1 MELDLFDLAHKNVTL
16 LLFLVI
22 GIGYLIGNLKIGGI
36 SAGNTTGVLLAGML
50 FGHFGF
56 PDVSGAATFGFSLF
70 IFSVGLQ
77 AGPRFFSAFLQDG
90 PKYIALSVFV
100 AVFSVALAL
109 SFSSWLNFD
118 YGMTAGMLAGS
129 LTSTPTLA
137 GAQDAIVSGLVNL
150 PEGMTAETAASN
162 ISIAY
167 AITYIFGTVGM
178 IVFIRYFP
186 QLIRLDLPQ
195 SAKDLAKERG
205 LASGNGRKKSRMDK
219 LPIIRAYQAKNSAV
233 GKTLA
238 QLKQD
243 ALISGKILQIRRG
256 KKLFEPTPDFFVE
269 EGDVASIIASLE
281 DHQRLQ
287 NERKHR
293 EVLDAELL
301 DYNIKTYEL
310 VVINPAVIGKPFG
323 QLEITE
329 RYGCFV
335 SGISRA
341 AIDLP
346 YDDNLLINKGD
357 RLHVTGEEDR
367 IRILAGQVG
376 HIDAEVEETDL
387 MTFSFGIVI
396 GIVLGV
402 ILVKVGNLSIG
413 LGGAGGLLLAGILIG
428 YLRSVHPTFGRL
440 PAAARYL
447 LMELGL
453 MMFMASVG
461 LKAGGGMEDAL
472 TSVGPSL
479 FLCGVVLTLSPVM
492 AGYLFG
498 RKVLKMNPA
507 LLLGSITGAMTS
519 TPSLSV
525 VNEAAKSQLP
535 GLGYAGT
542 YTFANVLLTFAG
554 TFLMTL

>member
-1 MELDLFDLAHKNVTL
+1 
-16 LLFLVI
+16 
-22 GIGYLIGNLKIGGI
+22 
-36 SAGNTTGVLLAGML
+36 
-50 FGHFGF
+50 
-56 PDVSGAATFGFSLF
+56 
-70 IFSVGLQ
+70 
-77 AGPRFFSAFLQDG
+77 
-90 PKYIALSVFV
+90 
-100 AVFSVALAL
+100 
-109 SFSSWLNFD
+109 
-118 YGMTAGMLAGS
+118 
-129 LTSTPTLA
+129 
-137 GAQDAIVSGLVNL
+137 
-150 PEGMTAETAASN
+150 
-162 ISIAY
+162 
-167 AITYIFGTVGM
+167 M

-186 QLIRLDLPQ
+186 KLIKLDLPK

-205 LASGNGRKKSRMDK
+205 LTTGNAKKKGRMNK
-219 LPIIRAYQAKNSAV
+219 LPIIRAYQAKNNAV
-233 GKTLA
+233 GKTIS
-238 QLKQD
+238 QLKQETQL
-243 ALISGKILQIRRG
+243 AGKILQIRRG
-256 KKLFEPTPDFFVE
+256 KKLLDPTPDFVIE
-269 EGDVASIIASLE
+269 EGDSASIIASLE
-281 DHQRLQ
+281 DHQNLQ
-287 NERKHR
+287 GGRKNR

-301 DYNIKTYEL
+301 DYSIKTYEL
-310 VVINPAVIGKPFG
+310 VAINPAVIGKPFG
-323 QLEITE
+323 QLEITD
-329 RYGCFV
+329 RYGCFI

-346 YDDNLLINKGD
+346 YDDNLLVNKGD

-367 IRILAGQVG
+367 IHLLADQVG
-376 HIDAEVEETDL
+376 HIDTEVEETDL
-387 MTFSFGIVI
+387 MTFSFGIVLGI
-396 GIVLGV
+396 IVLGV

-461 LKAGGGMEDAL
+461 LKAGGGIGDAL

-479 FLCGVVLTLSPVM
+479 FLGGVVLTLSPVV

-498 RKVLKMNPA
+498 RKVLNMNPA

-519 TPSLSV
+519 TPSLNV
-525 VNEAAKSQLP
+525 VSEAAQSPLP

>member
-56 PDVSGAATFGFSLF
+56 PDIPGAATFGFSLF

-100 AVFSVALAL
+100 AAFSVALAL
-109 SFSSWLNFD
+109 TFSRWLNFD

-150 PEGMTAETAASN
+150 PEGMSGETAASN

-186 QLIRLDLPQ
+186 KMIRLDLPQ

-205 LASGNGRKKSRMDK
+205 LASGNGRKRSRMDK

-243 ALISGKILQIRRG
+243 AMISGKILQVRRG
-256 KKLFEPTPDFFVE
+256 KKLFEPTPDFVVE
-269 EGDVASIIASLE
+269 EGDIASIIASLE

-287 NERKHR
+287 TERKNR

-310 VVINPAVIGKPFG
+310 VAINPAVVGKPFG
-323 QLEITE
+323 QLEITD
-329 RYGCFV
+329 RYGCFI
-335 SGISRA
+335 SGITRA

-367 IRILAGQVG
+367 IRILAGQIG

-387 MTFSFGIVI
+387 MTFSFGIVL

-461 LKAGGGMEDAL
+461 LKAGGGMGDAL

-507 LLLGSITGAMTS
+507 LTSKRSI
-519 TPSLSV
+519 SLH
-525 VNEAAKSQLP
+525 
-535 GLGYAGT
+535 
-542 YTFANVLLTFAG
+542 
-554 TFLMTL
+554 

>member
-1 MELDLFDLAHKNVTL
+1 MELDLFELAQQNLTM

-22 GIGYLIGNLKIGGI
+22 GIGYLIGNIKIAGI

-56 PDVSGAATFGFSLF
+56 PDISGAASFGFALF

-100 AVFSVALAL
+100 ALFGVSLAL
-109 SFSSWLNFD
+109 IFSKLLNLD

-137 GAQDAIVSGLVNL
+137 GAQDAITSGLANL
-150 PEGMTAETAASN
+150 PEGMSAKTAASN
-162 ISIAY
+162 ISVSY

-186 QLIRLDLPQ
+186 QLIKVDLPQ

-205 LASGNGRKKSRMDK
+205 LSTGKGQKKRSMDK
-219 LPIIRAYQAKNSAV
+219 LPIIRAYQAKKTAV
-233 GKTLA
+233 GKTIA
-238 QLKQD
+238 QLKQEFQ
-243 ALISGKILQIRRG
+243 ISGKMLQIRRG
-256 KKLFEPTPDFFVE
+256 KKMLEPTPDVVFE
-269 EGDVASIIASLE
+269 EGDVASVIASLE
-281 DHQRLQ
+281 DHQKLQ
-287 NERKHR
+287 KDLKSR
-293 EVLDAELL
+293 EVLDADLL
-301 DYNIKTYEL
+301 DYNIKTFE
-310 VVINPAVIGKPFG
+310 VVAINAAVVGKPFG
-323 QLEITE
+323 QLEITD

-335 SGISRA
+335 SGITRA
-341 AIDLP
+341 SIDLP
-346 YDDNLLINKGD
+346 FDDNMMVNKGD

-367 IRILAGQVG
+367 VHLLADQVG
-376 HIDAEVEETDL
+376 HIDVEVEETDL
-387 MTFSFGIVI
+387 MTFAFGIVA

-402 ILVKVGNLSIG
+402 IMIKVGNLSIG

-428 YLRSVHPTFGRL
+428 YLRSVHPTFGRV
-440 PAAARYL
+440 PAAARHL
-447 LMELGL
+447 LMDLGL

-461 LKAGGGMEDAL
+461 LNAGGGIIEAL

-479 FLCGVVLTLSPVM
+479 FLCGVALTLSPVV
-492 AGYLFG
+492 AGYIFG

-519 TPSLSV
+519 TPSLNV
-525 VNEAAKSQLP
+525 VNDAAKSPLP
-535 GLGYAGT
+535 SLGYAGT

-554 TFLMTL
+554 TYLMTL

>member
-1 MELDLFDLAHKNVTL
+1 MELDLFELAQQNL
-16 LLFLVI
+16 IMLLFLVI
-22 GIGYLIGNLKIGGI
+22 GIGYLIGNIKIGGI

-56 PDVSGAATFGFSLF
+56 PDISGVASFGFALF

-90 PKYIALSVFV
+90 PKYVALSVFV
-100 AVFSVALAL
+100 TLFSVTLAL
-109 SFSSWLNFD
+109 IFSRLLNLD

-137 GAQDAIVSGLVNL
+137 GAQDAITSGLANL
-150 PEGMTAETAASN
+150 PEGMSAKAAASN
-162 ISIAY
+162 ISVSY

-178 IVFIRYFP
+178 IIFIRYFP
-186 QLIRLDLPQ
+186 QLIKIDLPQ

-205 LASGNGRKKSRMDK
+205 LTSGRGRKKGSMDN
-219 LPIIRAYQAKNSAV
+219 LPIIRAYQAKSSAV

-238 QLKQD
+238 ELKQKTQM
-243 ALISGKILQIRRG
+243 AGKILQIRRG
-256 KKLFEPTPDFFVE
+256 KKMLEATPDFVIE
-269 EGDVASIIASLE
+269 EGDVASIIANLNE
-281 DHQRLQ
+281 HKKFQI
-287 NERKHR
+287 ERKNR

-310 VVINPAVIGKPFG
+310 IAINPAVVGKPFV
-323 QLEITE
+323 QLEITD

-335 SGISRA
+335 SGITRA
-341 AIDLP
+341 SIELP
-346 YDDNLLINKGD
+346 YNDNMLVNKGD
-357 RLHVTGEEDR
+357 RLHITGEEDR
-367 IRILAGQVG
+367 VHLLADLIG
-376 HIDAEVEETDL
+376 HIDAEIDETDL
-387 MTFSFGIVI
+387 MTFAFGIVA

-402 ILVKVGNLSIG
+402 IMIKVGNLSIG

-428 YLRSVHPTFGRL
+428 YLRSVHPTFGRV
-440 PAAARYL
+440 PAAARHL
-447 LMELGL
+447 LMDLGL

-461 LKAGGGMEDAL
+461 LKAGGGIIEAL
-472 TSVGPSL
+472 TSVGPTL
-479 FLCGVVLTLSPVM
+479 FLCGVALTLSPVM

-519 TPSLSV
+519 TPSLNV
-525 VNEAAKSQLP
+525 VNEAAQSPLP
-535 GLGYAGT
+535 SLGYAGT

-554 TFLMTL
+554 TYLMTL

>member
-1 MELDLFDLAHKNVTL
+1 MELDLFEIAQQNLTM

-22 GIGYLIGNLKIGGI
+22 AIGYLIGNIKIGGI

-56 PDVSGAATFGFSLF
+56 PDLSEAASFGFALF

-90 PKYIALSVFV
+90 PKYVALSVFV
-100 AVFSVALAL
+100 TFFSVTLAL
-109 SFSSWLNFD
+109 IFSRLLNLD

-137 GAQDAIVSGLVNL
+137 GAQDAITSGLANL
-150 PEGMTAETAASN
+150 PEGMSAKAAASN
-162 ISIAY
+162 ISVSY

-186 QLIRLDLPQ
+186 QLIKIDLPQ

-205 LASGNGRKKSRMDK
+205 LTTGNGRKKGSMDN
-219 LPIIRAYQAKNSAV
+219 LPIIRAYQAKSSAV
-233 GKTLA
+233 GKTIA
-238 QLKQD
+238 QLKQETQM
-243 ALISGKILQIRRG
+243 AGKILQIRRG
-256 KKLFEPTPDFFVE
+256 KKMLEPTSDFVVE
-269 EGDVASIIASLE
+269 EGDVASIIANIY
-281 DHQRLQ
+281 DHNKFQT
-287 NERKHR
+287 ERKNR

-310 VVINPAVIGKPFG
+310 VAINSAVVGKPFV
-323 QLEITE
+323 QLEVTD

-335 SGISRA
+335 SGITRA
-341 AIDLP
+341 GIELP
-346 YDDNLLINKGD
+346 YNDNMLVNKGD
-357 RLHVTGEEDR
+357 RLHITGEEDR
-367 IRILAGQVG
+367 VHLLADLIG
-376 HIDAEVEETDL
+376 HIDAEIDETDL
-387 MTFSFGIVI
+387 MTFAFGIVA

-402 ILVKVGNLSIG
+402 IMIKVGNLSIG
-413 LGGAGGLLLAGILIG
+413 LGGAGGLLLSGILIG
-428 YLRSVHPTFGRL
+428 YLRSVHPTFGRV
-440 PAAARYL
+440 PAAARHL
-447 LMELGL
+447 LMDLGL
-453 MMFMASVG
+453 MIFMASVG
-461 LKAGGGMEDAL
+461 LKAGGGIIEAL
-472 TSVGPSL
+472 TSVGPTL
-479 FLCGVVLTLSPVM
+479 FLCGVALTLSPVV

-519 TPSLSV
+519 TPSHNV
-525 VNEAAKSQLP
+525 VNEAAQSQLP
-535 GLGYAGT
+535 SLGYAGT

-554 TFLMTL
+554 TYLMTL

>member
-1 MELDLFDLAHKNVTL
+1 MELDLFELAHQNITL

-22 GIGYLIGNLKIGGI
+22 GIGYLIGNIKLGDI
-36 SAGNTTGVLLAGML
+36 AVGNTTGVLLAGML

-56 PDVSGAATFGFSLF
+56 PDVEGAATFGFSLF

-100 AVFSVALAL
+100 ALFSISLAL
-109 SFSSWLNFD
+109 GFSRLLNFD
-118 YGMTAGMLAGS
+118 FGMTAGMLAGS

-137 GAQDAIVSGLVNL
+137 GAQDAIISGLAKL
-150 PEGMTAETAASN
+150 PAGMSAQTASSN

-186 QLIRLDLPQ
+186 QLIKLDLPK

-205 LASGNGRKKSRMDK
+205 LATGNARKKSSLGQ
-219 LPIIRAYQAKNSAV
+219 LPIIRAYQAKNNAV
-233 GKTLA
+233 GKTLT
-238 QLKQD
+238 QLRQE
-243 ALISGKILQIRRG
+243 IQMSGKILQIRRG
-256 KKLFEPTPDFFVE
+256 KKLLEPTPEFVVE
-269 EGDVASIIASLE
+269 EGDIASIIASVE

-287 NERKHR
+287 TERKNR
-293 EVLDAELL
+293 EVLDTELL

-310 VVINPAVIGKPFG
+310 VAINSSVVGKPFG
-323 QLEITE
+323 QLEITD
-329 RYGCFV
+329 RFGCFV
-335 SGISRA
+335 SGITRA

-346 YDDNLLINKGD
+346 YDDNLLVNKGD

-367 IRILAGQVG
+367 IRLLAEQVG
-376 HIDAEVEETDL
+376 HIDTEIEETDL

-396 GIVLGV
+396 GIIFGVVL
-402 ILVKVGNLSIG
+402 IKVGTLSIG

-461 LKAGGGMEDAL
+461 LKAGGGIVEAL

-479 FLCGVVLTLSPVM
+479 FLCGVVLTLTPVA

-519 TPSLSV
+519 TPALSV
-525 VNEAAKSQLP
+525 VNDAAKSQLP

>member
-1 MELDLFDLAHKNVTL
+1 MELDLFEIAQQNLTM

-22 GIGYLIGNLKIGGI
+22 GIGYLIGNIKIGGI

-56 PDVSGAATFGFSLF
+56 PDLSGAASFGFALF

-90 PKYIALSVFV
+90 PKYVALSVFV
-100 AVFSVALAL
+100 ALFGVTLAL
-109 SFSSWLNFD
+109 ILSRLLNLD

-137 GAQDAIVSGLVNL
+137 GAQDAITSGLANL
-150 PEGMTAETAASN
+150 PEGMSAKAAASN
-162 ISIAY
+162 ISVSY

-186 QLIRLDLPQ
+186 QLIKIDLPQ

-205 LASGNGRKKSRMDK
+205 LTTGSGRKKGSMDK
-219 LPIIRAYQAKNSAV
+219 LPIIRAYQAKSSAV

-238 QLKQD
+238 QLKQETQMV
-243 ALISGKILQIRRG
+243 GKILQIRRG
-256 KKLFEPTPDFFVE
+256 KKLLEPTPDFVVE
-269 EGDVASIIASLE
+269 EGDVASIIANLNE
-281 DHQRLQ
+281 HKKLQ
-287 NERKHR
+287 IERKNR

-310 VVINPAVIGKPFG
+310 VAINPAVVGKPFG
-323 QLEITE
+323 QLEITD

-335 SGISRA
+335 SGITRA
-341 AIDLP
+341 SIELP
-346 YDDNLLINKGD
+346 YDDNMLANKGD
-357 RLHVTGEEDR
+357 RLHITGEEDR
-367 IRILAGQVG
+367 VHLLADLIG

-387 MTFSFGIVI
+387 MTFAFGIVA

-402 ILVKVGNLSIG
+402 IMIKVGNLSIG

-428 YLRSVHPTFGRL
+428 YLRSVHPTFGRV
-440 PAAARYL
+440 PAAARHL
-447 LMELGL
+447 LMDLGL

-461 LKAGGGMEDAL
+461 LNAGGGIIEAL

-479 FLCGVVLTLSPVM
+479 FLCGVALTLSPVV
-492 AGYLFG
+492 AGYIFG

-519 TPSLSV
+519 TPSLNV
-525 VNEAAKSQLP
+525 VNDAAQSQLP
-535 GLGYAGT
+535 SLGYAGT

-554 TFLMTL
+554 TYLMTL